1 MKNAAIQTKV
11 NKLVKGYLDAQDDVL
26 TSMHALGLDTPELQ
40 RPYLI
45 VAVCEYTGASYSES
59 ATGKLML
66 NSKDKNYEWAKTRL
80 RDVQLAL
87 RGEKRVN
94 KSSGKTDP
102 VDALI
107 TKFEAL
113 TPAQRRAFLKAVV

>member
-1 MKNAAIQTKV
+1 MKNATTQTQV
-11 NKLVKGYLDAQDDVL
+11 NKLVKSYLDAQDDVL

-107 TKFEAL
+107 AKFEAL
-113 TPAQRRAFLKAVV
+113 TPAQRRAFLKAIA

>member
-1 MKNAAIQTKV
+1 MKNATQTQV

-26 TSMHALGLDTPELQ
+26 TAMHALGLDTPELQ

-107 TKFEAL
+107 AKFEAL
-113 TPAQRRAFLKAVV
+113 TPAQRRAFLKAIA

>member
-1 MKNAAIQTKV
+1 MQNATQTQV
-11 NKLVKGYLDAQDDVL
+11 TKLVKGYLDSQDDLL
-26 TSMHALGLDTPELQ
+26 TAMHALGLDTPELQ

-45 VAVCEYTGASYSES
+45 VAVCAYTGATYSES

-94 KSSGKTDP
+94 KSSGKKDP
-102 VDALI
+102 VDLMI
-107 TKFEAL
+107 EKFEAL
-113 TPAQRRAFLKAVV
+113 TPAQRKAFLKAVA

>member
-1 MKNAAIQTKV
+1 MKNAATQTQV
-11 NKLVKGYLDAQDDVL
+11 NKIVKGYLDTQDNVL
-26 TSMHALGLDTPELQ
+26 TAMHSLGLDTPELQ

-80 RDVQLAL
+80 RDITLAL
-87 RGEKRVN
+87 GGQKRSS
-94 KSSGKTDP
+94 SSGKTDP
-102 VDALI
+102 VDAIIKAFNKLDA
-107 TKFEAL
+107 K
-113 TPAQRRAFLKAVV
+113 QQRAFLKAIG